1 MKEVAI
7 VCALRTPIGSF
18 RGALS
23 SLSAVELGAAV
34 VRGLL
39 ERTQLPASAVDELI
53 FGGINR
59 RLRTESGATNR
70 AARRATG

>member
-53 FGGINR
+53 
-59 RLRTESGATNR
+59 L
-70 AARRATG
+70 ARY